1 MLPKRTFLTLGVLGA
16 VALAFAATAGRPQ
29 AGRASS
35 HREAPQISR
44 DPEADNTDVY
54 AFVSPDKPDTVTF
67 IANYIPAEEPAA
79 GPNFFAFG
87 DDVLYE
93 LHVDNDGDG
102 EEDITYQFRFE
113 TKIRNKDTFLYA
125 TGPIQSL
132 SDPNWNMPQFYS
144 VTRVE
149 QRRGRSSEAEAGGR
163 DPQPE
168 HSGRRG
174 RMVEVLG
181 SGIPTPPN
189 NVGPRTTPNFDALA
203 SAAVR
208 SLPGGRTVFAGQT
221 DDPFYVDLGAVFDLG
236 GLRPFNTA
244 HRIPLPTEKGIDTLG
259 GFNVHAIALQVPIT
273 DLTRDHKPL
282 TGKDDPRATIGVYA
296 SASRQKIRV
305 LEDDGSE
312 SNRGPMVQV
321 SRLGNPLVNEVII
334 PLGKKDFWNRE
345 DPAEEEQFLKHY
357 LNPEL
362 AGLVN
367 FLYPVLPDTPTTNRQ
382 DLVAV
387 LLTGIPGLNFTGNHK
402 ADLLRLNMAIPPA
415 AKPSRLGALE
425 GDFAGFP
432 NGRRLT
438 DDVID
443 IELRAVACG
452 YGPILEKALGL
463 CNLSP
468 NNTIGDGVDANDQP
482 FKAHFPYL
490 ATANQGY
497 DHDHP

>member
-1 MLPKRTFLTLGVLGA
+1 MLPKRAFLIFGVLAA
-16 VALAFAATAGRPQ
+16 VALVFVATAGRPQ
-29 AGRASS
+29 ASRASS

-67 IANYIPAEEPAA
+67 VASYVPAEEPAA

-93 LHVDNDGDG
+93 IKIDNDGDG
-102 EEDITYQFRFE
+102 EEDIIYQFRFE
-113 TKIRNKDTFLYA
+113 TKIRNKNTFLYA

-132 SDPNWNMPQFYS
+132 GDPNWNMPQFYS
-144 VTRVE
+144 VTRIE
-149 QRRGRSSEAEAGGR
+149 RGRSV
-163 DPQPE
+163 D
-168 HSGRRG
+168 
-174 RMVEVLG
+174 VLG

-203 SAAVR
+203 SSAVR
-208 SLPGGRTVFAGQT
+208 SLPGGRTMFAGQT

-236 GLRPFNTA
+236 GLRPFNGA

-259 GFNVHAIALQVPIT
+259 GFNVHSIAIQVPIT
-273 DLTRDHKPL
+273 DLTRDHKMPS
-282 TGKDDPRATIGVYA
+282 GPNDSKAVIGVYA

-305 LEDDGSE
+305 LEDDGGE
-312 SNRGPMVQV
+312 SNRGPWVQV

-334 PLGKKDFWNRE
+334 PLGEKDFWNRQ
-345 DPAEEEQFLKHY
+345 DPADEEQFLDHY

-387 LLTGIPGLNFTGNHK
+387 LLTGVPGLNFTGTHK

-415 AKPSRLGALE
+415 VKPSRLGALE

-432 NGRRLT
+432 NGRRLA
-438 DDVID
+438 DDILD

-468 NNTIGDGVDANDQP
+468 NNTIGDGVDANDKP
-482 FKAHFPYL
+482 FKASFPYL
-490 ATANQGY
+490 ATAHQGY
-497 DHDHP
+497 DHHHQ